1 MQVQFTL
8 RTMLAISILIGL
20 AVGWR
25 MNWWRANIGIELKV
39 HQPLAVKGSEV
50 PEFITE
56 FSWGRKVREHDR
68 NHQFAPAPEKRM
80 HDLRNDLSKSRRQ
93 FTELDVSLLKSN
105 NSELLELARQALSDD
120 SADLMSVANAA
131 WILDQAGDKNAY
143 PIALNRI
150 KERRKQDQG
159 KRWELF
165 DVFPTKKFGH

>member
-1 MQVQFTL
+1 
-8 RTMLAISILIGL
+8 
-20 AVGWR
+20 
-25 MNWWRANIGIELKV
+25 MN
-39 HQPLAVKGSEV
+39 
-50 PEFITE
+50 
-56 FSWGRKVREHDR
+56 
-68 NHQFAPAPEKRM
+68 
-80 HDLRNDLSKSRRQ
+80 
-93 FTELDVSLLKSN
+93 LLKSN

-165 DVFPTKKFGH
+165 DVFPTKKLVTDPEIVDELKSRVGEDSSFGRRSQWVLFKTGIDPQPLVNRCLLYTSPSPRDQRGSRMPSSA